1 MFLNIRLLFCCFLI
15 HDYQHILSSIYLVFY
30 ALIKELF
37 LPHYINF
44 SFNIYKSN
52 KTAKKKLFIKF
63 LLGKDGLTEDNF
75 CFLFD
80 WKIFLNFEIFFEEIR
95 ELCCATFWWMSLV
108 QRSIMFCKQIW
119 GKLRVYD
126 NVDSSKFEI
135 IIGRAPKFCNFWLN
149 FYSVLNFLHKKGTRA
164 NKIN

>member
-52 KTAKKKLFIKF
+52 NTAKKKLFIKF

-75 CFLFD
+75 CFCLIERFSWILKFTLKKSESFTVQLFD
-80 WKIFLNFEIFFEEIR
+80 GWVWCKD
-95 ELCCATFWWMSLV
+95 
-108 QRSIMFCKQIW
+108 RSCFA
-119 GKLRVYD
+119 
-126 NVDSSKFEI
+126 SKFGENYEFMI
-135 IIGRAPKFCNFWLN
+135 MLIQANLKSLSVAHPNFAI
-149 FYSVLNFLHKKGTRA
+149 FD
-164 NKIN
+164 